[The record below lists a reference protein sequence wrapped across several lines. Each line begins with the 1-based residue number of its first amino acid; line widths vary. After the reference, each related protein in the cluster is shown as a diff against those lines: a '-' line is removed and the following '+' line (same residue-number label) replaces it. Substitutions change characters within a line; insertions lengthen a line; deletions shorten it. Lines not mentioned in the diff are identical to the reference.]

1 MADTRQ
7 YNFQMTIDGEDTFEV
22 YRFTHDPLRFHS
34 GSGTDQYSDSIN
46 GDRFSLHVLC
56 NVIEAQKTML
66 FVKRSDL
73 VTVRLVETYLQNK
86 TLDRIFFVATETA
99 SESKTTRWVASLDMK
114 NVSIVGL
121 KTRQQIGALPGGD
134 RLLVD
139 VVNLRA
145 NGAFERDYDAKGNP
159 ELRPEES
166 KALYNQPG

>member
-7 YNFQMTIDGEDTFEV
+7 YNFRMTIDGEDSFEV
-22 YRFTHDPLRFHS
+22 YRFSHDPAGFHS
-34 GSGTDQYSDSIN
+34 GSGTDRYSDSLDS
-46 GDRFSLHVLC
+46 DRFSLHVLF

-66 FVKRSDL
+66 FMKRSDL

-86 TLDRIFFVATETA
+86 TLDHIFFAATETA
-99 SESKTTRWVASLDMK
+99 SESKSTRWVATLDLK

-121 KTRQQIGALPGGD
+121 KTRQQLGVLPGGD

-159 ELRPEES
+159 ELRPEER
-166 KALYNQPG
+166 KALYNQPN